1 MSKPKRETG
10 CIATKLW
17 CPATEPFGTPKQA
30 WQQVYDADAM
40 DAFHRDEVVPVL
52 RNLLKVAEDQ
62 HSRIGD
68 IRKCDECHY
77 AAEDAD
83 ALLKGLA
90 DPEQQTDAA
99 IGREADAIQAKYDAQ
114 LDQAYEDYYDNRDE

>member
-1 MSKPKRETG
+1 MKPKRPDVGEIG
-10 CIATKLW
+10 W
-17 CPATEPFGTPKQA
+17 H
-30 WQQVYDADAM
+30 DAYWAYRYYAEDM
-40 DAFHRDEVVPVL
+40 DKWLRDEVVPVL

-90 DPEQQTDAA
+90 DPEQQCDANGG
-99 IGREADAIQAKYDAQ
+99 GR
-114 LDQAYEDYYDNRDE
+114 